1 MLGDLRQ
8 VAGQGGRQARGVFSG
23 VLTGG
28 QHIRE
33 NRMDEQ
39 TSGGITV
46 PKDARILRMWS
57 LTWREAA
64 EELTIVGQEKVW
76 MGPAY

>member
-1 MLGDLRQ
+1 
-8 VAGQGGRQARGVFSG
+8 
-23 VLTGG
+23 
-28 QHIRE
+28 
-33 NRMDEQ
+33 MDEQ
-39 TSGGITV
+39 MSGGITV
-46 PKDARILRMWS
+46 PKDARVLRMWS